1 MWSAPPSRVS
11 GLFAQQVKIDLELA
25 MLAILLIVMIVGAV
39 ILVVRVRS
47 WRTEQPLPTMEEQL
61 QSFQALVEK
70 GELDAKELERIKA
83 HLEQQAAG
91 PPAAD
96 PDQAQPPV

>member
-11 GLFAQQVKIDLELA
+11 GLFAQQVAVDLELVI
-25 MLAILLIVMIVGAV
+25 LAILLIGMIVGAI
-39 ILVVRVRS
+39 ILVTRVRS
-47 WRTEQPLPTMEEQL
+47 WRTESPPLTLEEQL

-83 HLEQQAAG
+83 HLDQQAAR
-91 PPAAD
+91 PPIPN
-96 PDQAQPPV
+96 PDGSQPPV

>member
-11 GLFAQQVKIDLELA
+11 GLFAQQVAVDLELVI
-25 MLAILLIVMIVGAV
+25 LAILLIGMIVGAI

-47 WRTEQPLPTMEEQL
+47 WRREDPPLTVEEQL

-70 GELDAKELERIKA
+70 GELEVRELERIKA
-83 HLEQQAAG
+83 HLEQAAR
-91 PPAAD
+91 PPVPN
-96 PDQAQPPV
+96 PDGSQPPV